1 MMADTSTSNGGV
13 AAGSSSVVGGGSGGA
28 LDPNVIPQWKKELIQ
43 RRKNLAKTIGAVAT
57 QVHDSASTVAA
68 AISASASSPVLAHPR
83 TPTGGL
89 PVGSPF
95 YAGTKAA
102 AAAAAVTS
110 PTTAPG
116 SFMGVHF
123 AANEHLQQQ
132 HHQHQQ
138 QARGVGSSSVGVL
151 RASEAVAVVVQPS
164 SSASG
169 SSPTS
174 VPTANGAHSHSNA
187 GSEHSGSSAAIATN
201 RTGSSGTNSS
211 VIVER
216 ESSSTVCSSG
226 GPGTHTTSGI
236 GSGSSSSSTSV
247 KSLVSGANG
256 SAQQQQQQ
264 QQHGNVREGGV
275 AARKMVAATAA
286 EEIVVVYE
294 KSSVLG
300 GLADATGGGGGGIG
314 GGGVGA
320 GGITALGDAGEEL
333 KYGPGIVSRLRCRY
347 LSLALRQSVAKQR
360 PSLNSMRRATSLN
373 NLLDEESEDLSERE
387 QSIGSEGTGHGGGPH
402 QQQQQQQQQKK
413 YQSQN
418 YHYQHHQQQHR
429 EQYANGNGNNH
440 NHNHQQQQ
448 QLHPTVVLQPPYQK
462 QPQHHFAPK
471 QQPWIQQQLH
481 KEEEGG
487 GGAQTAPFLRG
498 VQNSYTRA
506 SRQVEKKNEYNRYTK
521 HHRGA
526 GGADA
531 VLLKRARS
539 VEALVRYD
547 HKAWERDGVS
557 PVVGPA
563 AAVTTTAAAAAVA
576 AAPTPAALAVSPT
589 AEVGSNVIILDEIA
603 QAPTTAQATVLPA
616 GSGSEGHATTNGI
629 SSSVSPTATMLMNG
643 GKGGSAA
650 GGGAAAT
657 PTELPLLVSDCV
669 TIEEKIINGREK
681 GDPKPKRLTSII
693 DADERPPPDVVKQ
706 TMKIFEANANRRG
719 GRGVNGSTNVGSD
732 VATKVASYRS
742 IIISGSATAG
752 ATTAAAAVGP
762 GEKPPITHPKPPLS
776 PKKPNI
782 MPRTA
787 SPKQQQQQ
795 QPHQV
800 TAAKP
805 PPTPKSLEAVNNL
818 KNAPATAAAVPIVAV
833 KNNNKAPIGGGGG
846 SATSESTPPSP
857 PARSKHTAAA
867 AAAAA
872 AALNGVG
879 VGVAVSKNMQS
890 DDDGT
895 QSADPTADAKTADA
909 KTTNALKNGV
919 GTVRDHHQHHDSSSN
934 GTTQTAAAV
943 TPSAKQS
950 APGSDGGNGGSG
962 HQHKHNGNTA
972 LEAAAVPS
980 AASSPTTGICDSP
993 SIQQLTTKLGSLHLA
1008 TSTPTG
1014 AANGSAVSVQD
1025 RRNLEYVTSDE
1036 EEEDDDDDEDVEEG
1050 EGDNVDGEN
1059 ERGRRNNSSR
1069 SYQVN
1074 PESSESE
1081 DAHDGAASGGSEN
1094 DADDDEE
1101 AELDD
1106 DDERS
1111 VRKISRTAMENIA
1124 RAGTTTQFRFNG
1136 AVKSYLPGGAMG
1148 KPAAPAPST
1157 KAPAPP
1163 IPMSRESLAGKAN
1176 GASTA
1181 AAAVQAIEVSGRL
1194 PPEGAANNS
1203 VNGVGGGGSAKQHSS
1218 GSTGALL
1225 QQGGGGSVGSS
1236 TAPSPPSLTRRE
1248 IEKNQINREKSG
1260 EPAVP
1265 AAAASSGTNSI
1276 NGSVASGGGVQVA
1289 SANNN
1294 NNNANNA
1301 NPSGASG
1308 GGGGGAKQT
1317 SAVDSTTSFV
1327 AKWGTGGMVGS
1338 GVAAVSTAGQSS
1350 PLAGLVPVRKKTK
1363 PPPSHQQEGTNTMV
1377 FNFSDRKDVPDY
1389 IENDG
1394 VIIRPR
1400 PRELP
1405 KPGESGFV
1413 VLGDLTLETSTD
1425 PDDAWAAGPPSPCNG
1440 EFANAYIVINGKS
1453 SMRNKTSR
1461 SNNKFKIQFDDS
1473 LTSTYEYPSE
1483 TSLLEETNGFD
1494 GVDNGTDTNGASAF
1508 ADNGLLS
1515 HTNKLLS
1522 SVPLGSAPFASYT
1535 PVKAAIDTT
1544 FELGVTRTPSPSAAS
1559 TASSTGSNGSLTSA
1573 SNHSSNSHHS
1583 ATSASSSGSS
1593 EKKQH
1598 LPHTVPN
1605 GHHHPVDRSNS
1616 NGLHSSNGHSGS
1628 PDGGATLLLNGGTGA
1643 ADGDA
1648 LFNGATGEP
1657 ESIQYLKPAS
1667 DEQTVNWS
1675 QGTRVTDLLF

>member
-1 MMADTSTSNGGV
+1 MMADTSTNNGGV
-13 AAGSSSVVGGGSGGA
+13 AAGSPSVVGGGSGGA

-68 AISASASSPVLAHPR
+68 AISASGSSPVLAHPR
-83 TPTGGL
+83 TPTGGF

-95 YAGTKAA
+95 YAGTKAAA

-211 VIVER
+211 VIAER

-256 SAQQQQQQ
+256 SAQQQQQ
-264 QQHGNVREGGV
+264 HGNAREGGV

-320 GGITALGDAGEEL
+320 GGITAIGDAGEEL

-387 QSIGSEGTGHGGGPH
+387 QSIGSEGTGQGGGPH
-402 QQQQQQQQQKK
+402 QQQQQQQKK

-418 YHYQHHQQQHR
+418 YHYQHHQQQQQQHR
-429 EQYANGNGNNH
+429 EQYANENGNNH
-440 NHNHQQQQ
+440 NHNHQQQ

-471 QQPWIQQQLH
+471 QQPWIQQQQQLH

-487 GGAQTAPFLRG
+487 GAVKVAPFLRG

-563 AAVTTTAAAAAVA
+563 AAAAAVTTTAAAAAVA

-616 GSGSEGHATTNGI
+616 GGGSEGHATTNGI

-643 GKGGSAA
+643 GKGGAA
-650 GGGAAAT
+650 GGGTAAT

-719 GRGVNGSTNVGSD
+719 GRGVNGSTNGGSD

-818 KNAPATAAAVPIVAV
+818 KNAPATAAPIVAV

-846 SATSESTPPSP
+846 GATSESTPPSP

-867 AAAAA
+867 
-872 AALNGVG
+872 LNGVG
-879 VGVAVSKNMQS
+879 IGVAVSKNMQS
-890 DDDGT
+890 NGGDDDDGT
-895 QSADPTADAKTADA
+895 QSADPTADA

-919 GTVRDHHQHHDSSSN
+919 GTVRDHHQHHDSNSSSSSN

-1036 EEEDDDDDEDVEEG
+1036 EEDDDEDGEEG
-1050 EGDNVDGEN
+1050 KGDNVDGEN
-1059 ERGRRNNSSR
+1059 ERGRRSNSSR

-1081 DAHDGAASGGSEN
+1081 DARDGAASGGSEN

-1106 DDERS
+1106 DEERS

-1181 AAAVQAIEVSGRL
+1181 AAVQAIEVSGRL

-1225 QQGGGGSVGSS
+1225 QQGGVGSVGSS

-1301 NPSGASG
+1301 NSSGAS
-1308 GGGGGAKQT
+1308 GGGAKQT

-1327 AKWGTGGMVGS
+1327 AKWGTGGVVGT
-1338 GVAAVSTAGQSS
+1338 GVAAVATAGQSS

-1583 ATSASSSGSS
+1583 ATSASSSGIS
-1593 EKKQH
+1593 EKQH

-1628 PDGGATLLLNGGTGA
+1628 PDGGATLLLNGATGA